1 MLLRR
6 SIVISALAVGFAATV
21 PFRPHGIA
29 HAQTSQTL
37 ANVQKT
43 GVLRIATVAG
53 NPPYSAI
60 KPDGQPEGYD
70 IEIGQ
75 MLAAALK
82 AKPQWIVVDLPG
94 RITALQ
100 TGKADVSIADF
111 TATIERSTAIAFTR
125 PYLIVGS
132 NYLVKKASPLRD
144 VAQVNKAGVKIGV
157 PRGGTSEGIAAR
169 VTPNATVVRFNTV
182 DDAFLALRSGQ
193 VDTQIVDSLQDAAF
207 LNQAGADFRNLPGNW
222 SYEEICIGVPAGDAD
237 WLRIVDTFVRELV
250 GSGEDARLFKKYFGY
265 NMPPL

>member
-1 MLLRR
+1 MQHRR
-6 SIVISALAVGFAATV
+6 SVFVALL
-21 PFRPHGIA
+21 GIGLA
-29 HAQTSQTL
+29 MIAPIGPRSPAYAQTNQIL

-82 AKPQWIVVDLPG
+82 VKPQWIVVDSPG

-132 NYLVKKASPLRD
+132 NYLVKKGSPLTD
-144 VAQVNKAGVKIGV
+144 VTQVNKAGVKIGV
-157 PRGGTSEGIAAR
+157 PRGGTAEDIAAR

-207 LNQAGADFRNLPGNW
+207 LAQAGADFRNLPGNW
-222 SYEEICIGVPAGDAD
+222 SYEEICLGVPAGDPD
-237 WLRIVDTFVRELV
+237 WLRVVDTFVRQLV
-250 GSGEDARLFKKYFGY
+250 GSGDDARLFKKYFGY

>member
-6 SIVISALAVGFAATV
+6 SIVTAVLAAGFAGAV
-21 PFRPHGIA
+21 PFGPGGTA
-29 HAQTSQTL
+29 YAQTSQIL

-43 GVLRIATVAG
+43 GALRIATVAG

-70 IEIGQ
+70 IEIGD

-82 AKPQWIVVDLPG
+82 VKPQWIVVDSPG

-111 TATIERSTAIAFTR
+111 TDTVERSTAIAFTR

-132 NYLVKKASPLRD
+132 NYLVKKTSPLKD
-144 VAQVNKAGVKIGV
+144 VAQVNTAGVKIGV
-157 PRGGTSEGIAAR
+157 PRGGTSEDIAAR
-169 VTPNATVVRFNTV
+169 VTPKATVVRFNTV

-207 LNQAGADFRNLPGNW
+207 LKQAGADFRNLPGNW

-237 WLRIVDTFVRELV
+237 WLRVVDTFVRQLI
-250 GSGEDARLFKKYFGY
+250 GSGDDARLFKKYFGY
-265 NMPPL
+265 DMPPL